1 MLDPKKLRQSID
13 EIANNLARRGFKFD
27 TEAYVNLNDDR
38 KKLQIE
44 NEDLKSK
51 RNSISRDIGMAKS
64 KGDDTGDLMKSSEEI
79 NTALSENES
88 QLNEILSKMREIEL
102 GLPNILMKTVPD
114 GKDETS
120 NELIRSWGEKTVFDF
135 EPKDHIELGNNL
147 GLLDLDKASE
157 ISGSRFSVLNGK
169 LATLQRA
176 LIQFMLDLHTDKHAY
191 EEFYVPYIV
200 NGQSLIGTSQLP
212 KFESDLFKIDSD
224 KSYYLIPTA
233 EVPLTNL
240 FGNKITDASSLPR
253 KLVAHTPCFRSE
265 AGNYGKDTKGMIRQ
279 HQFEKVELVKFV
291 HPEESDKALEDLT
304 DNAAQLLD
312 KLELSYR
319 KVVLCTG
326 DLGFSSAKT
335 IDLEVW
341 LPSQNCFREI
351 SSCSNFRD
359 FQARR
364 INVKVKN
371 SKNKYIPHT
380 LNGSALA
387 VGRTLVAILENNYVE
402 GEGVH
407 VPTVLSKYL
416 DFSLIEEKN

>member
-1 MLDPKKLRQSID
+1 MIDLTKLKNNPNLIEKLNAKGSKADIDHLFSLNDNKNALQVELDNLKNKKNEISKLIGELAKKGENID
-13 EIANNLARRGFKFD
+13 EHKNKSNEINDSINTLQEKFNLAKIELSDLLLSIPNIPDDDVPTGSNE
-27 TEAYVNLNDDR
+27 EANIV
-38 KKLQIE
+38 
-44 NEDLKSK
+44 
-51 RNSISRDIGMAKS
+51 
-64 KGDDTGDLMKSSEEI
+64 
-79 NTALSENES
+79 LSESIYTQKSE
-88 QLNEILSKMREIEL
+88 
-102 GLPNILMKTVPD
+102 GLDHTQI
-114 GKDETS
+114 G
-120 NELIRSWGEKTVFDF
+120 ELIDGLDF
-135 EPKDHIELGNNL
+135 N
-147 GLLDLDKASE
+147 KATL
-157 ISGSRFSVLNGK
+157 ISGARFVVLKGK
-169 LATLQRA
+169 VAKLQRA
-176 LIQFMLDLHTDKHAY
+176 LIQFMLDEAENNGY
-191 EEFYVPYIV
+191 QEQYVPYIV
-200 NGQSLIGTSQLP
+200 NTESLIGTGQLP
-212 KFESDLFKIDSD
+212 KFEEDQFKVDEN
-224 KSYYLIPTA
+224 KYLIPTA

-240 FGNKITDASSLPR
+240 LRDTTLNESDLPV
-253 KLVAHTPCFRSE
+253 KLTAHTPCFRSE

-291 HPEESDKALEDLT
+291 HPEDSNKALEDLT

-371 SKNKYIPHT
+371 STNKYTPHT

-407 VPTVLSKYL
+407 VPNVLSKYL
-416 DFSLIEEKN
+416 DFSLIKEKN